1 MTIMIPNNYRDSL
14 FFFNIHLFLSLCQ
27 ELFKP
32 ACLLKLFS
40 YFSPHEYIKICY
52 VGD

>member
-1 MTIMIPNNYRDSL
+1 MTIMIPNNYRDLS
-14 FFFNIHLFLSLCQ
+14 FFYIHLFLSLCQ

-40 YFSPHEYIKICY
+40 YLSPHEYIKICY
-52 VGD
+52 VGN